1 MLTSS
6 QEHIPLKVTPM
17 EEDVLCAVRHAK
29 PQIVCHSSV
38 LHSRDEVRGS
48 SPRRRSDRLLRSKDQ
63 PEEKARPENSAGA
76 PAQRLSTSLVQ
87 KEKSSRKC
95 CENTDEIQWPGDKTL
110 RSCKRKLE
118 LTMPSHIS
126 SASTI
131 VEKHSCSSVEFE
143 SKCTGSPPP
152 AKRWVIGPLFQ
163 SLKSKMASFTEIV
176 MSPVR
181 LFKPN
186 DSSLS
191 DASPSH
197 CEQLTD
203 FNKEIKKECSSRA
216 KEEQVNVEK
225 DDKDEVF
232 SKEETICTPQ
242 STVVQRLR
250 FNTHSSNVSDSVPQ
264 SENESSGVLS
274 LPQSVPENDSS
285 NPRDLSTQFEEPI
298 ESSSVQEQISQ
309 DKPEYKKEVHTA
321 TSTSEQTDMSNL
333 AQEKFGCTNPKL
345 IVELTDM
352 AHTLGIRSPIHE
364 APHQNTSS
372 FSSSLTE
379 DVQKKD
385 LFDCKEPSLKIP
397 IRTSPRKTMK
407 LSSKNKGMSVK
418 SGKKGSATLSEAL
431 DYVKPGLR
439 SASNSKAHVQHLSK
453 DKDVLTPVCET
464 EKKRKDTPNT
474 FSVRGLEK
482 EESVKKVTN
491 SSKRTRKEC
500 KFDHMDESPTVTL
513 TRIDGNV
520 TSVGKRKKVQ
530 VTDSAAL
537 RICNASVVVEMI
549 ESVPE
554 SSGNEA
560 SVEKQKIGQN
570 RASRSKSRRDAQ
582 CRTPAVLGSK
592 NNVSDHSSSSDA
604 MKSALMDNSW
614 QGKKTDLSD
623 YGADIPVEARQS
635 IRSVSPQKMA
645 KDEPSVMS
653 TRSRKMRQCK
663 VMLCKIRKTE
673 DLETGVETHS
683 LAGKTKEPLAKNRHQ
698 DCEEMINASDHEHS
712 KITLRNH
719 SRQAKHKLE
728 TSSAASVVSSNW
740 PAIKKPTVSAN
751 KSENRAA
758 KRATDELEE
767 QRVSMSLTLQVDTE
781 APVHSDSTAPW
792 QTARQVHCRTTRRL
806 GKVGTPAVER
816 NGTSSTSKSTSM
828 YLNDQDLLDQ
838 GDGHLSKTELFAR
851 KERKLKVDKQR
862 RRCTSLAKK
871 IDVQDDGVQTGNLKE
886 VAVPVVSLS
895 GSGSSRLLRSFS
907 CPDIPSF
914 LHSDYA
920 SLPPLH
926 DPVPPSPPKK
936 SCPAPPHTPHPHS
949 PSKRARRHT
958 VCSVEIEREIAPLCL
973 RKEVCPYSH
982 SSSLTALASTF
993 LSSPLAFLS
1002 KKSSQGCSG
1011 DYLGLA
1017 RTSPRRFKSS
1027 SPFFLKSPTSPTLTA
1042 NPAFSASV
1050 PHTPEQSSASVSS
1063 PCSVLEPV
1071 PMEADVVQQV
1081 CEECEED
1088 EQSNFSLELSS
1099 RVDSEEKALSDS
1111 EIKTDDKQMERRKV
1125 SSIRIRKTLPKPQ
1138 YNLTPM
1144 GLPKA
1149 IRIKKKVF
1157 SVEEIYTN
1165 KNFSK
1170 PPEGRLETIFEM
1182 PLSRRDGSESLIGL
1196 KRMKR
1201 FVEFPE
1207 LGVAR
1212 KPKKP
1217 LVGAAG
1223 VGAAQRK
1230 AAGNCGVGRTRR
1242 GVGASFKEEETLTPQ
1257 DLDSLLCSKLNEL
1270 DLWMA
1275 IEQVAY

>member
-6 QEHIPLKVTPM
+6 QEHIPLKVPPM

-29 PQIVCHSSV
+29 PQTVCHSSV

-63 PEEKARPENSAGA
+63 PEERAQPDNSAGA
-76 PAQRLSTSLVQ
+76 PAQRLSTSLIQ
-87 KEKSSRKC
+87 KEKSSRKF
-95 CENTDEIQWPGDKTL
+95 CENADEIQWPGDQTL

-126 SASTI
+126 TASTI
-131 VEKHSCSSVEFE
+131 VGKHSCSSLEFE
-143 SKCTGSPPP
+143 SKCTESPPP

-191 DASPSH
+191 DAPPSH
-197 CEQLTD
+197 CEKLTN
-203 FNKEIKKECSSRA
+203 FNKECSSRS
-216 KEEQVNVEK
+216 KEEQVDVEK
-225 DDKDEVF
+225 DDKDEVL

-250 FNTHSSNVSDSVPQ
+250 FNTHSSNVSDSVSQ

-285 NPRDLSTQFEEPI
+285 NPRDLSRQFEEPLGSLSI
-298 ESSSVQEQISQ
+298 QEQISQ
-309 DKPEYKKEVHTA
+309 DKPAYEKEVHTA
-321 TSTSEQTDMSNL
+321 TSMSEQTDMSNL
-333 AQEKFGCTNPKL
+333 AQEKSGLTNPKL

-372 FSSSLTE
+372 FSPSFTE
-379 DVQKKD
+379 DVQRKD
-385 LFDCKEPSLKIP
+385 LFDCKEPSLRIP
-397 IRTSPRKTMK
+397 IRTSPRKTTK
-407 LSSKNKGMSVK
+407 PSSENKEMSVK
-418 SGKKGSATLSEAL
+418 SAKKGSATLSETL

-439 SASNSKAHVQHLSK
+439 STSNSKAHVQHLSK
-453 DKDVLTPVCET
+453 DKNVLTPGCET

-500 KFDHMDESPTVTL
+500 RFDHMEESPSVIL

-530 VTDSAAL
+530 VTESAAL
-537 RICNASVVVEMI
+537 SICNASVVVEMI
-549 ESVPE
+549 ESVSE
-554 SSGNEA
+554 SS
-560 SVEKQKIGQN
+560 EKQKIGQD

-582 CRTPAVLGSK
+582 CRTPAVLGCK
-592 NNVSDHSSSSDA
+592 NNVGDHSSSSDA
-604 MKSALMDNSW
+604 VKSALMDNSL
-614 QGKKTDLSD
+614 QGKNTDMND
-623 YGADIPVEARQS
+623 YGAYTPLEARQS
-635 IRSVSPQKMA
+635 IKSVSPQKMA

-653 TRSRKMRQCK
+653 TRSRKTRQCK

-673 DLETGVETHS
+673 YLDTDGETHS
-683 LAGKTKEPLAKNRHQ
+683 LAGKTEEPLAKNRHQ
-698 DCEEMINASDHEHS
+698 DCEEMINASNHEHS
-712 KITLRNH
+712 KITLRNNG
-719 SRQAKHKLE
+719 RQAKHKLE
-728 TSSAASVVSSNW
+728 TSSAASAVSSNW

-758 KRATDELEE
+758 KRATDKLEE

-781 APVHSDSTAPW
+781 VPVHSGSTAPW
-792 QTARQVHCRTTRRL
+792 QTARPVHCRTTRRL

-816 NGTSSTSKSTSM
+816 HGTSSTSKSTSV
-828 YLNDQDLLDQ
+828 YLDDQDLLDQ
-838 GDGHLSKTELFAR
+838 GHGHLSKTEVFAR
-851 KERKLKVDKQR
+851 KERKLKVDRQR

-871 IDVQDDGVQTGNLKE
+871 IDAQDDGVQTRNLKE
-886 VAVPVVSLS
+886 EDVPVVSSS

-1002 KKSSQGCSG
+1002 KKSSQGCS
-1011 DYLGLA
+1011 DDDLGLA

-1027 SPFFLKSPTSPTLTA
+1027 SPSFLKSPTSPTLTA

-1063 PCSVLEPV
+1063 PCSVLESV

-1170 PPEGRLETIFEM
+1170 PPEGRLETIFEV

-1212 KPKKP
+1212 KPRKP

-1230 AAGNCGVGRTRR
+1230 AAGNSGAGRTRR
-1242 GVGASFKEEETLTPQ
+1242 GVGASCKEEETLTPQ

-1275 IEQVAY
+1275 MEQVAY